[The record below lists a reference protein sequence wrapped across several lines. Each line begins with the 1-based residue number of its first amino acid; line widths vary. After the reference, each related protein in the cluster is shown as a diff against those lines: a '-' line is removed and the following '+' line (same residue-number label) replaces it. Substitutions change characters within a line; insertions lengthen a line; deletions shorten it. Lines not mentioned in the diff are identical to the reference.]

1 MFGIVRPCRHRL
13 SEDMQT
19 QWLAHLCGLCL
30 ALRKDHG
37 QFARIATNY
46 DGLVISV
53 LTEAQ
58 TDHPTPDRRTAGPC
72 PLRGMR
78 TATVAT
84 GEGAHLAAG
93 VSLILASAKVR
104 DHIADKD
111 GVMARKPIAAAAK
124 RIATT
129 WDRAGT
135 GTTTTLG
142 FDPTI
147 LLDAVDRQT
156 TLEHTA
162 GPTTALLTLT
172 EPTETATAAAFAHTA
187 HLADKPHNATP
198 LAEAGKLFGR
208 LAHLLDAVE
217 DQQSDAAANAFNPL
231 TVTGT
236 TRHEARRLCNDA
248 VRGIRLALKD
258 VDLQDSQL
266 AHQLLAH
273 EVRESVHRVF
283 GDSHNHNSDLQFNPQ
298 VPNLPWDQP
307 PPPQR
312 PRRGLIQGCAV
323 WSGLFCTCQICCAD
337 PYHSPWT
344 GEPKQGWCVGCDCCS
359 GCADCCDCDGC
370 CCDCGDCCSCDC

>member
-13 SEDMQT
+13 SDDMQT

-58 TDHPTPDRRTAGPC
+58 TDHTTANRRTAGPC

-78 TATVAT
+78 TATIAT
-84 GEGAHLAAG
+84 GQGAHLAAG

-111 GVMARKPIAAAAK
+111 GVMARKPIAAAAR

-142 FDPTI
+142 FEPTI

-162 GPTTALLTLT
+162 GPSTALLTLT

-187 HLADKPHNATP
+187 HLAHKPHNAAP

-217 DQQSDAAANAFNPL
+217 DHQTDTATGAFNPL
-231 TVTGT
+231 AVTDT
-236 TRHEARRLCNDA
+236 DRTQARNLCDDA
-248 VRGIRLALKD
+248 VTGIRLALKD
-258 VDLQDSQL
+258 VDYSHDSRL

-273 EVRESVHRVF
+273 ELAESVNRIF
-283 GDSHNHNSDLQFNPQ
+283 GSYDPYGPSYQP
-298 VPNLPWDQP
+298 PYQP
-307 PPPQR
+307 PPP
-312 PRRGLIQGCAV
+312 PRRGALSGCAV
-323 WSGLFCTCQICCAD
+323 WTGLCCTGQLCCKD
-337 PYHSPWT
+337 PYEDPWDRR
-344 GEPKQGWCVGCDCCS
+344 PKRGWCRGNNNNKRSDCS
-359 GCADCCDCDGC
+359 DCCDC
-370 CCDCGDCCSCDC
+370 CDCC